1 MKKFSVVVCLL
12 LLLAGTLFAGE
23 YDPQHTALALN
34 MAVVSIN
41 RILTTQDRVVLE
53 REYDNII
60 NRLALG
66 NIESDPEIIEL
77 YQELL
82 NFINGKKLRQEDS

>member
-1 MKKFSVVVCLL
+1 
-12 LLLAGTLFAGE
+12 
-23 YDPQHTALALN
+23 

-66 NIESDPEIIEL
+66 NIESYPEIIEL